1 MNMKLRAVSILAM
14 TAIAASAGSAF
25 AQKDGLAKQAEQVAM
40 AENPIHLQSTIKGV
54 DVANRVLML
63 QDQDGDLMLRV
74 GKEVPNF
81 DKLKVGDVVDVY
93 YKNALLVNIGKP
105 TASDKS
111 GLARVDTDVV
121 APASGPNVVSG
132 FDMAHRVDVL
142 ATVVNVN
149 AAKRVITLRGPLH
162 TVKLDVAKS
171 VDVSKIRKGD
181 KVHAVFV
188 SALAVQVTQPA
199 STASN

>member
-14 TAIAASAGSAF
+14 TAIAASTGSAF
-25 AQKDGLAKQAEQVAM
+25 AQGDALAKKAEQVAM
-40 AENPIHLQSTIKGV
+40 AENPIHLQSTIKGI
-54 DVANRVLML
+54 DTGNRVLML
-63 QDQDGDLMLRV
+63 QDQNEDVMLGV
-74 GKEVPNF
+74 GKEVQNF

-93 YKNALLVNIGKP
+93 YKNALLVDIGKP
-105 TASDKS
+105 TKTDKS

-121 APASGPNVVSG
+121 APASGPNVVAG
-132 FDMAHRVDVL
+132 FDAAHKVDVL

-149 AAKRVITLRGPLH
+149 AAKRTITLKGPLH

-171 VDVSKIRKGD
+171 VDVSKLKKGD

-188 SALAVQVTQPA
+188 SALAVQVSQPTT
-199 STASN
+199 TASK